1 MCLLISMYTE
11 IFLISYK
18 MKNDSCTMFPTFI
31 CKNRN
36 IVQVPP
42 FNWIGGR
49 CTMFLVNKKCQN
61 SQKFLEKV
69 VVVLW
74 CLLSIDSKHHSTSPI
89 LLFLTIFDHFFEKL
103 VVVLW
108 CLLSIKSKHHST
120 STSFWW
126 KSGRCTMFPFIYLK
140 FRNIVQ
146 LPLFCLKRWWFF
158 EKVVD
163 VLWCL
168 LIVAMVIQIL
178 KYAA

>member
-108 CLLSIKSKHHST
+108 CLLSIESKHYSTSTTFSEKWPKTVKKSKMADVLWCLHSIESKHHST
-120 STSFWW
+120 TTIF
-126 KSGRCTMFPFIYLK
+126 SGNFGYFG
-140 FRNIVQ
+140 
-146 LPLFCLKRWWFF
+146 
-158 EKVVD
+158 
-163 VLWCL
+163 
-168 LIVAMVIQIL
+168 IL
-178 KYAA
+178 C